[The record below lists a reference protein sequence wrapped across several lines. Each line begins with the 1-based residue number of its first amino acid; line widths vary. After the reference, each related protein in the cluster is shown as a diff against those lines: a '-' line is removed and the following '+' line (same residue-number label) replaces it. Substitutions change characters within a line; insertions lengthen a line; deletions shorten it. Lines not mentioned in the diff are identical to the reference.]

1 MKTNVNAV
9 IGVQWGDEGKG
20 RVVDYLAQDAD
31 LVIRFQGGDN
41 AGHTVI
47 NDKGKFALHILPSG
61 VFNPETMNIVSAGT
75 VVNFDTMHNEIAH
88 IEEASGYKVE
98 NLFIDERAHLI
109 LPYHIALDGA
119 EEGKRDAS
127 QKIGTTK
134 RGIGPCYQDKA
145 ARSGIRAADLL
156 DEERLKKRLEMALPK
171 KNRDLE
177 YYGLKTFTLEE
188 ILDKCRAWKAEFGDK
203 IIDSIPVVREAVES
217 NKKVLLEGQLGIM
230 RDNDWGIYPY
240 TTSSNP
246 TVAGGCNG
254 AGIPPR
260 AINKVYGVAKA
271 YSTSVGGGPYMTE
284 LFDADG
290 DKLRDIGHEY
300 GATTGRPRRCGWFDA
315 VAADYACYMNGITD
329 LALTKL
335 DVLDTFEKIKV
346 CTGYMIE
353 GEYYTN
359 LPETRLQEKAK
370 PIYAEF
376 DGWMCDTTKCRKYE
390 DLPQNAKVLIEELEK
405 FLKTPITII
414 SVGPERD
421 QLILRDSPLSAK

>member
-1 MKTNVNAV
+1 MSNVNAV

-20 RVVDYLAQDAD
+20 RVVDYLAESAE

-47 NDKGKFALHILPSG
+47 NDLGKFALHIIPSG
-61 VFNPETMNIVSAGT
+61 VFNSETMNIVSAGT
-75 VVNFDTMHNEIAH
+75 VVNFTTMAEEIAH
-88 IEEASGYKVE
+88 IEEVSKKKVT
-98 NLFIDERAHLI
+98 NVFIDRRAHLI
-109 LPYHIALDGA
+109 MPYHCLLDGA
-119 EEGKRDAS
+119 EENKRDES

-134 RGIGPCYQDKA
+134 RGIGPCYADKA
-145 ARSGIRAADLL
+145 GRMGLRAGDLL
-156 DEERLKKRLEMALPK
+156 DEEWLRKRIGMLLPK

-177 YYGLKTFTLEE
+177 YYGLKTFTIDELME
-188 ILDKCRAWKAEFGDK
+188 LCASWRAQFGDY
-203 IIDSIPVVREAVES
+203 IIDTVPVVREAVES
-217 NKKVLLEGQLGIM
+217 GKKILLEGQLGIM

-260 AINKVYGVAKA
+260 AINKVYGVMKA

-290 DKLRDIGHEY
+290 EKLRDIGGEY
-300 GATTGRPRRCGWFDA
+300 GATTGRPRRCGWLDL

-329 LALTKL
+329 IALTKL
-335 DVLDTFEKIKV
+335 DVLDTFPVIKV

-353 GEYYTN
+353 GEYYKH
-359 LPETRLQEKAK
+359 LPDTLYQEKAK
-370 PIYAEF
+370 PIYEEYE
-376 DGWMCDTTKCRKYE
+376 GWMEKTSDATKWE
-390 DLPQNAKVLIEELEK
+390 ELPLKAQKFILDIEERLGVK
-405 FLKTPITII
+405 ISLV
-414 SVGPERD
+414 SVGPKRE
-421 QLILRDSPLSAK
+421 QLIVR

>member
-47 NDKGKFALHILPSG
+47 NEKGKFALHILPSG

-88 IEEASGYKVE
+88 IEEVSGYKVE

-119 EEGKRDAS
+119 EEGKRDDS

-156 DEERLKKRLEMALPK
+156 DEERLKKRLEMVLPK

-217 NKKVLLEGQLGIM
+217 QKKVLLEGQLGIM

-246 TVAGGCNG
+246 TVSGGCNG

-284 LFDADG
+284 LFDSDG
-290 DKLRDIGHEY
+290 EKLRDIGHEY

-315 VAADYACYMNGITD
+315 VAADYACYINGITD

-346 CTGYMIE
+346 CTGYMID

-359 LPETRLQEKAK
+359 LPETRLQERAK

-390 DLPQNAKVLIEELEK
+390 ELPQNAKVLIEEIEK

-421 QLILRDSPLSAK
+421 QLILRNSPLSAN

>member
-47 NDKGKFALHILPSG
+47 NDKGKFALHIIPSG

-75 VVNFDTMHNEIAH
+75 VVNFDTMKAEIDN
-88 IEEASGYKVE
+88 IEKASGYKVE

-109 LPYHIALDGA
+109 LPYHCALDGA
-119 EEGKRDAS
+119 EESKRDAS

-156 DEERLKKRLEMALPK
+156 DEERLKKRLEMVLPK

-177 YYGLKTFTLEE
+177 YYGLKTYTLEE
-188 ILDKCRAWKAEFGDK
+188 LLAKCDEWRREFGDK

-217 NKKVLLEGQLGIM
+217 GKKVLLEGQLGIM

-284 LFDADG
+284 LFDKDG
-290 DKLRDIGHEY
+290 EKLRDIGHEY

-335 DVLDTFEKIKV
+335 DVLDTFEKIRV
-346 CTGYMIE
+346 CTGYMID
-353 GEYYTN
+353 GEYYSN
-359 LPETRLQEKAK
+359 LPETRLQERAK

-376 DGWMCDTTKCRKYE
+376 DGWLTDTSKCRTYE
-390 DLPQNAKVLIEELEK
+390 ELPKNARVLIEEIEK

-421 QLILRDSPLSAK
+421 QLILRKSPLSEN